1 MKGNEIN
8 LMKYALYDNEL
19 KTDDII
25 KHVLWNRG
33 IKDSDTYLNLT
44 SDVVEDYNKLD
55 NIDNAV
61 ECFINHYDN
70 NDKITILVDC
80 DPDGYT
86 SAAAMFLY
94 IKQLN
99 NEYPVEYIIHK
110 NNKSH
115 GLDQN
120 VIDIVVNND
129 TKLFI
134 VPDAGTNDAKQ
145 CKYLNKS
152 GIDII
157 ILDHHELEENNS
169 GLVTKNFNGYNGFS
183 TIIVN
188 NQMSKQY
195 SNKNLSGVGIV
206 YRFLQ
211 ALDEETWNEYADD
224 YLDLVAFGNISD
236 VMDMTSFET
245 RYFTNEG
252 LKNIKNKFLVAMINA
267 QDYSMNSHINIHNI
281 QWYITPVCNAMLRV
295 GEFDERDL
303 LFRAFIEQDEVFEYN
318 KKATK
323 NKPAETLQENI
334 YDRAARI
341 CKNAKSRQ
349 DRVRDKSIKSIS
361 EFIDET
367 QDNSNKVL
375 IIDVSDILNNKGLT
389 GVLAIKIAEMY
400 NKPCI
405 ILKKYT
411 DENNN
416 TIYGGSARNVDHS
429 PIASFKDVV
438 NSTGLMEGFGHNQA
452 FGIVNFDINKLE
464 EVNDTFNKM
473 LKDVEYDSTY
483 YVDYILQ
490 DYEVDIS
497 IPVAMEQFNDLLAQG
512 IEEPMIA
519 VENLTIKKSDLEV
532 IGKNSDTISFVLNEV
547 KFIKFKC
554 DKDKDELI
562 KFFNESWDDNDYIV
576 INIVGKPGINLYQGV
591 KTPQI
596 TIEDLNV
603 VEKHMNDYEEWEESE
618 IEESNIDDDVPW

>member
-1 MKGNEIN
+1 
-8 LMKYALYDNEL
+8 MKYALYDNEL
-19 KTDDII
+19 KTNDII

-33 IKDSDTYLNLT
+33 IIDSDKYLNLT
-44 SDVVEDYNKLD
+44 SDIVEDYNNLD
-55 NIDNAV
+55 NINVAV
-61 ECFINHYDN
+61 ECFLNHFN
-70 NDKITILVDC
+70 NKDKITILVDC

-86 SAAAMFLY
+86 SAASMYLY
-94 IKQLN
+94 IKQLD
-99 NEYPVEYIIHK
+99 EDYLIEYIIHK
-110 NNKSH
+110 SNKSH
-115 GLDQN
+115 GLDQD
-120 VIDIVVNND
+120 VIDIVSNNE

-134 VPDAGTNDAKQ
+134 VPDAGTNDVEQ
-145 CKYLNKS
+145 CKCLNEL
-152 GIDII
+152 GIDVI

-169 GLVTKNFNGYNGFS
+169 NLVEQNLKGYNGFS

-188 NQMSKQY
+188 NQMSKNY
-195 SNKNLSGVGIV
+195 LNKNLSGVGIV

-252 LKNIKNKFLVAMINA
+252 IKNIKNKFLVAMINA
-267 QDYSMNSHINIHNI
+267 QDYSMNSHVNIHNI

-295 GEFDERDL
+295 GDFEERDL
-303 LFRAFIEQDEVFEYN
+303 LFRAFIEQDEFFEYN

-323 NKPAETLQENI
+323 NKPAETIQESI

-349 DRVRDKSIKSIS
+349 DRVRDKNVISIS
-361 EFIDET
+361 ELVGENQND
-367 QDNSNKVL
+367 NKVI
-375 IIDVSDILNNKGLT
+375 IIDASDILDNKGLT

-405 ILKKYT
+405 LLKKYI
-411 DENNN
+411 DENGNVV
-416 TIYGGSARNVDHS
+416 YGGSARNVDHS
-429 PIASFKDVV
+429 PIISFKDVV
-438 NSTGLMEGFGHNQA
+438 NNTGLMEGYGHNQA
-452 FGIVNFDINKLE
+452 FGIVNFDINKLDE
-464 EVNDTFNKM
+464 INETFNEM
-473 LKDVEYDSTY
+473 LKDIEYDSTY

-512 IEEPMIA
+512 IDEPMIA
-519 VENLTIKKSDLEV
+519 VENLTVHKSDLEV
-532 IGKNSDTISFVLNEV
+532 IGKNADTISFVFNDV

-554 DKDKDELI
+554 NKDIDELL
-562 KFFNESWDDNDYIV
+562 KFYNESWNDNDYIK
-576 INIVGKPGINLYQGV
+576 IDIVGKPGVNLYQGV

-596 TIEDLNV
+596 TIEDFNV
-603 VEKHMNDYEEWEESE
+603 IEKHLSDENDEWDD
-618 IEESNIDDDVPW
+618 NINNNDDNCDDDVPW

>member
-1 MKGNEIN
+1 
-8 LMKYALYDNEL
+8 MKYALYDNEL
-19 KTDDII
+19 KTNDII

-44 SDVVEDYNKLD
+44 QEVVEHYDKLD
-55 NIDNAV
+55 NINDAV
-61 ECFINHYDN
+61 ECFVNHFDN
-70 NDKITILVDC
+70 KDKITILVDC

-86 SAAAMFLY
+86 SAASMYLY
-94 IKQLN
+94 IKQLDEN
-99 NEYPVEYIIHK
+99 YPIEYIIHK
-110 NNKSH
+110 SNKSH
-115 GLDQN
+115 GLDQD
-120 VIDIVVNND
+120 VIDIVSNNE

-134 VPDAGTNDAKQ
+134 VPDAGTNDVEQ
-145 CKYLNKS
+145 CKCLNKL

-169 GLVTKNFNGYNGFS
+169 DLVEQNFKGYNGFS

-188 NQMSKQY
+188 NQMSKDY

-267 QDYSMNSHINIHNI
+267 QDYSMNSHVNIHNT
-281 QWYITPVCNAMLRV
+281 QWYITPVCNAMLRI
-295 GEFDERDL
+295 GDFEERDL
-303 LFRAFIEQDEVFEYN
+303 LFRAFTEQDEVFEYN

-323 NKPAETLQENI
+323 NKPAETIQENI
-334 YDRAARI
+334 YDRAARL

-349 DRVRDKSIKSIS
+349 DRVRDKNVNSIS
-361 EFIDET
+361 ELVGKN
-367 QDNSNKVL
+367 QDNNKVI
-375 IIDVSDILNNKGLT
+375 IIDASDILDNKGLT

-400 NKPCI
+400 NRPCI
-405 ILKKYT
+405 LLKKYT
-411 DENNN
+411 DENGK
-416 TIYGGSARNVDHS
+416 IVYGGSARNVDHS
-429 PIASFKDVV
+429 PIISFKDVV
-438 NSTGLMEGFGHNQA
+438 NNTGLMEGYGHNQA
-452 FGIVNFDINKLE
+452 FGIVNFDINKLDE
-464 EVNDTFNKM
+464 TNKTFNEM

-519 VENLTIKKSDLEV
+519 VEHLTIKRSDLSV
-532 IGKNSDTISFVLNEV
+532 AGKSEDTVSFIFNDV

-554 DKDKDELI
+554 NKDTDELL
-562 KFFNESWDDNDYIV
+562 KFFNETWNDNDYIV
-576 INIVGKPGINLYQGV
+576 IDIVGTPGINLYQGV
-591 KTPQI
+591 KTAQI
-596 TIEDLNV
+596 IIEDLNV
-603 VEKHMNDYEEWEESE
+603 VEKYISNDNDEWNNNSDDDNE
-618 IEESNIDDDVPW
+618 DDVPW